1 MRRTVFILVL
11 SLLLVGCSSVLKTTE
26 VPVYLYDTTEVV
38 RYERDSIYIE
48 RWHTEYAQGD
58 TVYRTDSVYAWRYL
72 YKHDTTWVYRDV
84 PVEVEK
90 RVERELTWWQQF
102 RLRAFGWVTAI
113 LTVILLWLTRNLW
126 TKLLY
131 TIKQ

>member
-102 RLRAFGWVTAI
+102 RLRAFGWIVLGVLCYVA
-113 LTVILLWLTRNLW
+113 WKTRRRWNVFL
-126 TKLLY
+126 K
-131 TIKQ
+131 